1 MVFLG
6 FHFNSLK
13 EIYSLGVFTGF
24 IMCFLIGLFSSLE
37 EYLFHRTMYYFD
49 KRKELK
55 NRK

>member
-1 MVFLG
+1 MDFLG

-13 EIYSLGVFTGF
+13 EIYFLGIFTGF

-37 EYLFHRTMYYFD
+37 EYLFHRAMYYFD